1 MTATAPAP
9 APLTRSRTIAV
20 VGDLVEGW
28 PAVPGPSTGEAAA
41 QWQVLDP
48 AERPWPPV
56 PPGAPTV
63 AGGYLERLALAMVAA
78 GHADGVEVWHHWRG
92 PGPAPFR
99 RESPWL
105 ARRAFRQRHE
115 GAPVASDDMAAFVRT
130 FGAPH
135 LLLVLGLGIAPEL
148 LDLCAGSVR
157 LYNSIDAPALRIPP
171 EVSARCDLILTGA
184 PWQSDAVRERHPE
197 MPTLVLPIGPEFAAP
212 DQFRPLGTPKDV
224 DLIYVA
230 AAQPY
235 KRHDLLFDALERLP
249 RDVTA
254 LCVFGYGELADDLRA
269 RAAASGL
276 AVEFVGPP
284 GVPFDEVNRL
294 MNRARFGVVCGAD
307 DGAPAIITEYMLAG
321 LPVLANERLCC
332 GLQYILPETG
342 RTASAD
348 GFAGAILSMRATAH
362 LYAPREAVLAR
373 WTWPHSVARLHRLIS
388 RIVDAK
394 QRQGLGPAT

>member
-1 MTATAPAP
+1 MSTIRP
-9 APLTRSRTIAV
+9 APLTPLRTIVV

-28 PAVPGPSTGEAAA
+28 PPAPGPTPTEAREHWAT
-41 QWQVLDP
+41 LDV
-48 AERPWPPV
+48 ALRPWPPTPIGQTPV
-56 PPGAPTV
+56 V

-78 GHADGVEVWHHWRG
+78 GHADGVEIWHHWRG
-92 PGPAPFR
+92 LGPAPFR

-105 ARRAFRQRHE
+105 ARRAFRLREE
-115 GAPVASDDMAAFVRT
+115 GAPMASDDMAAFVEV

-148 LDLCAGSVR
+148 LDRCANGVR
-157 LYNSIDAPALRIPP
+157 VYNSIDAPALRIPP
-171 EVSARCDLILTGA
+171 EASAQFDLILTGA
-184 PWQSDAVRERHPE
+184 QWQSDVVRERHPG
-197 MPTLVLPIGPEFAAP
+197 MPTAILPIGPEFAAP

-230 AAQPY
+230 AAQGY
-235 KRHDLLFDALERLP
+235 KRHDVLFDALERLP

-254 LCVFGYGELADDLRA
+254 LCVFGYGEMADGLRA

-276 AVEFVGPP
+276 SIAFIGPP
-284 GVPFDEVNRL
+284 GVAFDEVNRL
-294 MNRARFGVVCGAD
+294 MNSARFGVVCGED

-342 RTASAD
+342 RMASAED
-348 GFAGAILSMRATAH
+348 FAAAILDMRATAH
-362 LYAPREAVLAR
+362 RYTPRAAVLDR
-373 WTWPHSVARLHRLIS
+373 WTWPHSVARLHALIS
-388 RIVDAK
+388 PLVDAK
-394 QRQGLGPAT
+394 QRQGLACAT